1 DEKFVLLPA
10 KSVYTVG
17 RLGTDLIVSQDLSI
31 SRNHVEIHLPKD
43 EGDDS
48 LQCPVGIRIRFGGNL
63 SIWQVT
69 RLKLVTAV
77 SALTRPEIKWLAE
90 MLEPLGG
97 TVSPDWTEECTHLT
111 MNEVSVTVKLLHALL
126 ENKPI
131 KLLLSAQKVHVTEGW
146 PQPEDYQ
153 PTNMDVT
160 WRPERTRLFAG
171 KTFVFMNRKHFEMY
185 GSVVQKAGASC
196 KDLNSGVRKT
206 FLTKSDE
213 FCNPTHKFINESLP
227 ITESVTSSMAFN
239 SSIIVP
245 NTERNTAQSIGSA
258 ISELVVPESD
268 AVELEQQS
276 SQADSEPKTSG
287 RSLHEE
293 QEATSSKRAKP
304 VVQEKPKKIAK
315 NAILVDSSDE
325 EENVQPPAPVPAAKK
340 YAPKRGKPIY
350 CADSSD
356 EENTASKKQPESTV
370 PKPEA
375 PVVSRT
381 SPRLSS
387 KSVATNITNQQPE
400 KQSTGSK
407 RPVLSVALDDEEDV
421 GDLFQFRKSPKKTT
435 ERVVQPKSAA
445 KEKPPGRISTQPR
458 KRLRLEP
465 LNESDS
471 DDCENLFN
479 FADSKKKKKNPEN
492 QTHEDST
499 DGLFNFNSERPSD
512 AVDQDSVLTEPFI
525 PEVETKKKS
534 KLHDDFKSEIKSD
547 PEVSLENSIKTDP
560 DEEKWLSA
568 MKDSI
573 QVRMCNLN
581 IINRSQDELDASL
594 GDSSVSKYSGRKNFK
609 KFVKASEEEEELSGD
624 SEASVEEDEL
634 SGDSEEEDSNGSE
647 LDLAASDTESDED
660 DDEEEEKVQPAPKS
674 RAEIIEDKIHTKYE
688 QLKGTRLYK
697 LPLDVEEFN
706 AKVKAL
712 HPLVVKSTKPRQKHA
727 RFCLVDF
734 KSKEDRDQAFGD
746 IKTSIE
752 KDAKYKGIFVSLP
765 KTDSD
770 KFVNELTAVENR
782 RTKSLMKRAT
792 KKVLAKGNF
801 TSSVV
806 ITNLPKTSSL
816 AQVRQLFE
824 EAVDIQ
830 IRPGKGKFRDS
841 SAATVTLPTTHAARK
856 KKRSPKDKLKRKSK
870 NGKSPAKENQKSKLQ
885 DNQKSTAVKEE
896 APEIKKPEKITQ
908 QKSKENLK
916 RKAPKGKTNIKT
928 PKNRSRA
935 DGEQFCGAA
944 AAPPPLPPPSW
955 VGGGGGGCAGGD
967 LSGIEGWTNRTR
979 SASVDAALLL
989 AAAAPAAALK
999 ADVKAVAA
1007 QRATSPMASRP
1018 KVSTMPPMNEDPSKW
1033 PHGTGLGAGVVDV
1046 CGGGVVVVTFAGGVV
1061 EVTGV
1066 VVVGTVVVVLA
1077 GVVVVVGLLT
1087 FVA

>member
-1 DEKFVLLPA
+1 MFVLTKDDEKFVLLPA

-48 LQCPVGIRIRFGGNL
+48 LQVEDLGSRYGTFIFPRRSQKPQKIPARTLTPVPVGIRIRFGGNL

-131 KLLLSAQKVHVTEGW
+131 VTFAYWKKLLLSAQKVHVTEGW

-206 FLTKSDE
+206 FLTKSDVIVIQYVPSSQSQATESINSIQDILEQGGRRVIQDYEIGMALLHCSIKE

-287 RSLHEE
+287 RSLRKRSHAIILDSDEE

-370 PKPEA
+370 PVADSSPVVTKKPEA

-445 KEKPPGRISTQPR
+445 KEKPPGRISVINFLEKSQPQEPASMPSQSQTQPR

-534 KLHDDFKSEIKSD
+534 KYIVVQRKELPKKVDISGWLSCSRLHDDFKSEIKSD

-609 KFVKASEEEEELSGD
+609 KFVKTNNPHPQRRI
-624 SEASVEEDEL
+624 V
-634 SGDSEEEDSNGSE
+634 
-647 LDLAASDTESDED
+647 
-660 DDEEEEKVQPAPKS
+660 
-674 RAEIIEDKIHTKYE
+674 
-688 QLKGTRLYK
+688 
-697 LPLDVEEFN
+697 
-706 AKVKAL
+706 AL
-712 HPLVVKSTKPRQKHA
+712 
-727 RFCLVDF
+727 
-734 KSKEDRDQAFGD
+734 
-746 IKTSIE
+746 
-752 KDAKYKGIFVSLP
+752 
-765 KTDSD
+765 
-770 KFVNELTAVENR
+770 
-782 RTKSLMKRAT
+782 KSL
-792 KKVLAKGNF
+792 
-801 TSSVV
+801 
-806 ITNLPKTSSL
+806 
-816 AQVRQLFE
+816 QL
-824 EAVDIQ
+824 
-830 IRPGKGKFRDS
+830 
-841 SAATVTLPTTHAARK
+841 
-856 KKRSPKDKLKRKSK
+856 
-870 NGKSPAKENQKSKLQ
+870 
-885 DNQKSTAVKEE
+885 
-896 APEIKKPEKITQ
+896 
-908 QKSKENLK
+908 
-916 RKAPKGKTNIKT
+916 
-928 PKNRSRA
+928 A
-935 DGEQFCGAA
+935 DG
-944 AAPPPLPPPSW
+944 
-955 VGGGGGGCAGGD
+955 
-967 LSGIEGWTNRTR
+967 
-979 SASVDAALLL
+979 
-989 AAAAPAAALK
+989 
-999 ADVKAVAA
+999 
-1007 QRATSPMASRP
+1007 M
-1018 KVSTMPPMNEDPSKW
+1018 
-1033 PHGTGLGAGVVDV
+1033 
-1046 CGGGVVVVTFAGGVV
+1046 VTC
-1061 EVTGV
+1061 
-1066 VVVGTVVVVLA
+1066 L
-1077 GVVVVVGLLT
+1077 
-1087 FVA
+1087 